1 MKFPLLHH
9 LSPVLSIMLIS
20 LSLSLCADDDPDL
33 DPDFTPT
40 VYDDITSTAEVQ
52 KHLMPNE
59 DYTDK
64 KDFFGSV
71 VGSSPE
77 FLARVRNHVDR
88 TESKFLVLHDP
99 KDHTAHVAY
108 TAYSFQP
115 ANMRTRRHA
124 VGMILIRKWRKG
136 QVLGEAWAPIDLS
149 SEKLGTD
156 WEHIKSHATL
166 GRDELIQ
173 RYGSYVLDLV
183 F

>member
-9 LSPVLSIMLIS
+9 LSPVLFIILIS

-40 VYDDITSTAEVQ
+40 VYDDITNAAEVQ
-52 KHLMPNE
+52 KHLEPYE
-59 DYTDK
+59 EHIGK

-77 FLARVRNHVDR
+77 VLARVRNHVDQ
-88 TESKFLVLHDP
+88 TESKFLVLPDP
-99 KDHTAHVAY
+99 KDHTTHVAY

-115 ANMRTRRHA
+115 ANMRTWRHA
-124 VGMILIRKWRKG
+124 VGMILVRKWRKG

-149 SEKLGTD
+149 SEELRTD
-156 WEHIKSHATL
+156 WEHIKRHATL

-173 RYGSYVLDLV
+173 RWGSYVLDLV